1 MRRFTSFFV
10 GALLG
15 GLVGTALAVLFAPS
29 SGDVLRQQVIDYST
43 RVREEVR
50 QASSD
55 KRIELERQLAD
66 LRAPSQANPE

>member
-15 GLVGTALAVLFAPS
+15 GLVGTALAMLFAPS
-29 SGDVLRQQVIDYST
+29 SGELLRQQVVDYSS

-50 QASSD
+50 QASLD
-55 KRIELERQLAD
+55 KRIELEKQLAG
-66 LRAPSQANPE
+66 LRAPSQVKPE